1 VSFNHSTALVFAEPH
16 PFSNSDAS
24 RGNHQANVCK
34 APFYNG
40 FRGLKIWRR
49 SKNAVI
55 PVSF

>member
-1 VSFNHSTALVFAEPH
+1 VFAEPH